1 MSLLPSRQ
9 KRSCT
14 SSVLVDMASHGATG
28 ELEGFEIF
36 IKYLPAITTEDGLS
50 ELFAEAGEIVGAS
63 LTHLDP

>member
-1 MSLLPSRQ
+1 
-9 KRSCT
+9 
-14 SSVLVDMASHGATG
+14 MASHGATG

-36 IKYLPAITTEDGLS
+36 IKYLPAVTTEDGLS